1 MTRAS
6 IFIAATLLAALA
18 PQPAEALTIR
28 DCQTIKMCE
37 GGRCGPRERCRQCNY
52 RRVCDRA
59 GCAWRDVCVWGAARQ
74 VLPNPPP
81 LIPRRRG
88 LFRR

>member
-1 MTRAS
+1 MAKS
-6 IFIAATLLAALA
+6 ALLIAAMLLSLGAS
-18 PQPAEALTIR
+18 PSDALTIR

-37 GGRCGPRERCRQCNY
+37 GGRCGPRERCRECNY

-59 GCAWRDVCVWGAARQ
+59 GCAWRDVCVWGAYRQ

-81 LIPRRRG
+81 LIPRGRG
-88 LFRR
+88 VFRR